1 MRHYSALFLFAS
13 VTILAQPAVES
24 RFEVA
29 SVKLSPTGGTGFPG
43 RSFLPGGRFTATN
56 LQLRALIQIAYDV
69 PAIMISGT
77 SPLMDSPAYD
87 IDAKAAEPQVTP
99 AEIKRMLQSLLADR
113 FKLELHRETKELPV
127 YFIVAVKSGA
137 KLQKAKDPDCPDI
150 VDGDSLVHGTL
161 CHFLLGGPQTGWTG
175 RTISLHDIAD
185 ALTYRV
191 GRPVID
197 RTSIRGT
204 FDIKTSGWSS
214 ETGGADG
221 PRPSSDP
228 SAPSLFTMLEEEL
241 GLKLESAKAPVAMLV
256 IDRIEK
262 PSGN

>member
-1 MRHYSALFLFAS
+1 MK
-13 VTILAQPAVES
+13 P
-24 RFEVA
+24 
-29 SVKLSPTGGTGFPG
+29 SPTGGTRFPG

-69 PAIMISGT
+69 PAIMIAGT
-77 SPLMDSPAYD
+77 SPLLDSPAYD
-87 IDAKAAEPQVTP
+87 IDAKAAEPQATP

-127 YFIVAVKSGA
+127 YFILAAKNGA
-137 KLQKAKDPDCPDI
+137 KLQKSKDRDCPDV
-150 VDGDSLVHGTL
+150 VDGDSLVRGTL
-161 CHFLLGGPQTGWTG
+161 CHFLVGGPQLGWTG
-175 RTISLHDIAD
+175 RSISLQDIAD

-197 RTSIRGT
+197 RTSIPGT

-221 PRPSSDP
+221 QRQSTDP
-228 SAPSLFTMLEEEL
+228 GAPSIFTMLEEQL
-241 GLKLESAKAPVAMLV
+241 GLRLESGKAHTAMLV